1 MKSFCIQLFWHNYF
15 SLKPLY
21 FGNGTWFENCF
32 SASSNRLRKV
42 YKHQTSCVIEQCFST
57 DGSQPCNVTWKI
69 LNGSQQINKRIQRTL
84 LSSTETKLDNKNIFL
99 LYDLKKYS
107 ILFCLK
113 DSRSREEGRHWLQE
127 AAFAILC
134 PKVIRHGKNGSRSSL
149 GWETLVKKR
158 IIDFW
163 LCYVMLC

>member
-57 DGSQPCNVTWKI
+57 DGSQHCNVTGKI
-69 LNGSQQINKRIQRTL
+69 LNGSQQINKRIQKNTSFL
-84 LSSTETKLDNKNIFL
+84 NWNKIGQQKYFFL
-99 LYDLKKYS
+99 LYDLKEYS

-113 DSRSREEGRHWLQE
+113 DSRSREEGWHWLQE
-127 AAFAILC
+127 AAYAITLS
-134 PKVIRHGKNGSRSSL
+134 KRYTS
-149 GWETLVKKR
+149 WEKR
-158 IIDFW
+158 
-163 LCYVMLC
+163 VAE